1 MNRESLLDKIRALL
15 SKTTEN
21 GCTENEAL
29 AALDKARAMM
39 DAYEVTE
46 ADLQLSKAE
55 AAVLRSEP
63 AGSRDPH
70 NIKWYLCSAV
80 ADFCDC
86 KAWRSR
92 KTGGLVFCGMQSDAQ
107 FATWLL
113 DSLAGFV
120 QGELMK
126 HLMGNLAP
134 RGERRLVINGFVAGC
149 TGRISARLQ
158 ELTAQSK
165 VVASSN
171 SRALVITKTAAIKAT
186 LDKAGIKLRSGRSS
200 SVRLDGASYRA
211 GQSAGDRASFGRPVT
226 GQAATLR
233 LGR

>member
-1 MNRESLLDKIRALL
+1 MNRDNLLDKIRALL
-15 SKTTEN
+15 AKTTGN
-21 GCTENEAL
+21 GCTENEAM

-39 DAYEVTE
+39 DAYEISDDELALT
-46 ADLQLSKAE
+46 KAE
-55 AAVLRSEP
+55 SAVLRSEP
-63 AGSRDPH
+63 PGSRDPH
-70 NIKWYLCSAV
+70 NIKWYLCSGV

-86 KAWRSR
+86 KAWRAR
-92 KTGGLVFCGMQSDAQ
+92 NGGLVFCGIQSDAQ

-120 QGELMK
+120 QVELTR

-134 RGERRLVINGFVAGC
+134 KGERRLVINGFVAGC

-171 SRALVITKTAAIKAT
+171 SRALVITKSAAIKAT
-186 LDKAGIKLRSGRSS
+186 MEKTGIKLRSGRSS
-200 SVRLDGASYRA
+200 SVRLDGNSYRA
-211 GQSAGDRASFGRPVT
+211 GQSAGDRASFGRPVS
-226 GQAATLR
+226 GAAGTLR
-233 LGR
+233 IGR

>member
-21 GCTENEAL
+21 GCTEAEAL

-46 ADLQLSKAE
+46 ADLQLTKAE

-86 KAWRSR
+86 KAWRAR
-92 KTGGLVFCGMQSDAQ
+92 NGGLVFCGLQSDAQ

-120 QGELMK
+120 QAELTR

-134 RGERRLVINGFVAGC
+134 KGERRFVINGFVVGC
-149 TGRISARLQ
+149 TGRISTRLA
-158 ELTAQSK
+158 ELTARSK

-186 LDKAGIKLRSGRSS
+186 MDKAGIKLRSSRSS
-200 SVRLDGASYRA
+200 SVRLDGNSYRA
-211 GQSAGDRASFGRPVT
+211 GQSAGDRASFGRPVS
-226 GQAATLR
+226 GAAGTLR

>member
-1 MNRESLLDKIRALL
+1 MNRDNLLDKIRALL

-21 GCTENEAL
+21 GCTEQEAM
-29 AALDKARAMM
+29 AALEKARAMM

-46 ADLQLSKAE
+46 ADLQLTKAE

-70 NIKWYLCSAV
+70 NIKWYLCSGV

-92 KTGGLVFCGMQSDAQ
+92 KTGGLVFCGMLSDAQ

-120 QGELMK
+120 QGELVK

-134 RGERRLVINGFVAGC
+134 KGERRFVINGFVMGC
-149 TGRISARLQ
+149 TARISSRLE
-158 ELTAQSK
+158 ELTRQSK
-165 VVASSN
+165 AAAVGN
-171 SRALVITKTAAIKAT
+171 SRALVVTKTAAIKST
-186 LDKAGIKLRSGRSS
+186 MEKAGIKLRSGRASS
-200 SVRLDGASYRA
+200 RRIDGNSYRA
-211 GQSAGDRASFGRPVT
+211 GQSAGDRASFGRPVN
-226 GQAATLR
+226 GQAAALR
-233 LGR
+233 LR

>member
-1 MNRESLLDKIRALL
+1 MNRENLLDKIRALL
-15 SKTTEN
+15 SKTTGN
-21 GCTENEAL
+21 GCTEAEAL

-46 ADLQLSKAE
+46 ADLQLTKAE

-86 KAWRSR
+86 KAWRAR
-92 KTGGLVFCGMQSDAQ
+92 NGGLVFCGMQSDAQ

-113 DSLAGFV
+113 DSLALFV
-120 QGELMK
+120 QGELTN

-134 RGERRLVINGFVAGC
+134 KGERRFVINGFVVGC
-149 TGRISARLQ
+149 TGRISSRLDT
-158 ELTAQSK
+158 LTQQSK
-165 VVASSN
+165 AAAAGN
-171 SRALVITKTAAIKAT
+171 SRALVVTKTAAIKAT
-186 LDKAGIKLRSGRSS
+186 MDKAGIKLRTGRSS
-200 SVRLDGASYRA
+200 SCRLDGNSYRA
-211 GQSAGDRASFGRPVT
+211 GQAAGERASFGRPVN
-226 GQAATLR
+226 GAVGTLR
-233 LGR
+233 IGR